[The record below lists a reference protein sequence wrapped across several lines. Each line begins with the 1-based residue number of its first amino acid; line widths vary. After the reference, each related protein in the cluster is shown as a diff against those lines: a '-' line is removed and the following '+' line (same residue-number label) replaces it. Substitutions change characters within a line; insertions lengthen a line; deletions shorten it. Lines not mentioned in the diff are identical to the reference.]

1 MSSQSI
7 INANA
12 TARFST
18 FKKSKRQKRQKI
30 VWNQDYKYAKSLISR
45 AALLYNWKI
54 EKPKRLGYIR
64 VNAWSNEGKEFNSDR
79 CIWGYKDPNSGF
91 IYIGNREQ
99 CWKLGLSHKY
109 YHHKYPYQTEEIIMG
124 FIHQL
129 DSPIL

>member
-12 TARFST
+12 SARFST

-30 VWNQDYKYAKSLISR
+30 VWNQDYKFAKGLISQ
-45 AALLYNWKI
+45 AVPLYNWRI

-64 VNAWSNEGKEFNSDR
+64 VNAWSNDGKEFNSDR

-99 CWKLGLSHKY
+99 SWKLGLSHKY
-109 YHHKYPYQTEEIIMG
+109 YHHKYSYQTEEIIMG
-124 FIHQL
+124 FISQL